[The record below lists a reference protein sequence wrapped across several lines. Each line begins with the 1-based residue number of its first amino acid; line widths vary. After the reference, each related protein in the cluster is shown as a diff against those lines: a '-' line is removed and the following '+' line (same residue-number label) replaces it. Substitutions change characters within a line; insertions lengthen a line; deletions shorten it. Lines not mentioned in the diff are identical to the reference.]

1 MKKSI
6 KKHKKLFYITIRRM
20 GDLVGLLL
28 LLAAIL
34 FALRGFG

>member
-1 MKKSI
+1 MKKNFLI
-6 KKHKKLFYITIRRM
+6 LYLVIRRV

-34 FALRGFG
+34 FAVRI

>member
-1 MKKSI
+1 MKKHFLI
-6 KKHKKLFYITIRRM
+6 LYLIIRRI

-34 FALRGFG
+34 FAIRI